1 MPGSGCRCARLSQ
14 RRSVGM
20 HLGRPFSQQSLLC
33 DLDFAGGGGTEGSY
47 LYSSMAAAS
56 SAASLPSKVFYYY
69 FLLAA
74 G

>member
-1 MPGSGCRCARLSQ
+1 
-14 RRSVGM
+14 M
-20 HLGRPFSQQSLLC
+20 HLGRPFAPQSLLS
-33 DLDFAGGGGTEGSY
+33 DLDVVGGEGVGIEGSY

>member
-1 MPGSGCRCARLSQ
+1 MPGSGCRRVWLSQ
-14 RRSVGM
+14 RRSGGT
-20 HLGRPFSQQSLLC
+20 HLARRFSQQSLLC
-33 DLDFAGGGGTEGSY
+33 DLDFVGRGGIEGSH

-56 SAASLPSKVFYYY
+56 SAASLPCKVFYYY

>member
-1 MPGSGCRCARLSQ
+1 MQFSQ
-14 RRSVGM
+14 RRTVGI

-33 DLDFAGGGGTEGSY
+33 DLDWGVGGIEGSY
-47 LYSSMAAAS
+47 LYSSIAAAS

-69 FLLAA
+69 FPLAA